1 MGNNFL
7 HRAQTIDLLGEKQR
21 CPRIELWKYE
31 PIEAFV
37 VVA

>member
-7 HRAQTIDLLGEKQR
+7 HSAQTIDLLTEKQSCLR
-21 CPRIELWKYE
+21 VELWKYE